1 MHSSFESL
9 AKKTGNDQQYCWSHI
24 ICDAK
29 ELEDF
34 YGDERIIKE
43 SLQEIYE
50 KAKSFNGTPDD
61 VNKIHEKMI
70 FLLERDYEHRKTGRF
85 VKNLLNRKK
94 ELLFRF
100 AIDPDV

>member
-1 MHSSFESL
+1 MHLSFESL

-43 SLQEIYE
+43 SLQKIYE

-70 FLLERDYEHRKTGRF
+70 FLLERDYEYRKTGRF

-100 AIDPDV
+100 VIDPDV